1 MEKRPYGNTGWDLSL
16 LGFGGIIVMDVSP
29 ADADTYVSE
38 AIDKGINYF
47 DVAPSYGNAE
57 ERLGPALKPYRDSVF
72 LACKTGR
79 RDAAGA
85 MEELEN
91 SLRLM
96 QTDHFDLYQLHAIT
110 TDDDVAQAFGP
121 GGAMETFLKAREQG
135 KVKHLGFSAHS
146 VDAALS
152 ALSQHPF
159 DSILFPFNY
168 VTYENAKFGPQV
180 LEAAQKAGA
189 ARLALKGM
197 ARGPWRDNDPQKSE
211 YPKAWY
217 EPLADRA
224 EAEAALR
231 YTLSLPITAAPCR
244 PATSAC
250 SASPAPSPTTSSRFR
265 RRTLPPFKP
274 KPPPSSP
281 CSSLPDNLLGGANAL
296 PFCLLS
302 APAVLP
308 CARTGRQFTRHPR
321 RLRSARRG

>member
-1 MEKRPYGNTGWDLSL
+1 MEKRPYGNTGWDLSI

-29 ADADTYVSE
+29 ADADTYVGE
-38 AIDKGINYF
+38 AIDRGINYF

-110 TDDDVAQAFGP
+110 TDADVSQAFGP

-146 VDAALS
+146 VHAALS
-152 ALSQHPF
+152 ALSQHSF

-168 VTYENAKFGPQV
+168 ITYENAKFSRS
-180 LEAAQKAGA
+180 
-189 ARLALKGM
+189 RLRSLQPF
-197 ARGPWRDNDPQKSE
+197 R
-211 YPKAWY
+211 PK
-217 EPLADRA
+217 
-224 EAEAALR
+224 LR
-231 YTLSLPITAAPCR
+231 
-244 PATSAC
+244 
-250 SASPAPSPTTSSRFR
+250 
-265 RRTLPPFKP
+265 
-274 KPPPSSP
+274 PSSP
-281 CSSLPDNLLGGANAL
+281 CSSLPPEWTKADTRFA
-296 PFCLLS
+296 PYIPCLD
-302 APAVLP
+302 
-308 CARTGRQFTRHPR
+308 PR
-321 RLRSARRG
+321 RGEPCVRPSESCWPFSRNQTL

>member
-1 MEKRPYGNTGWDLSL
+1 MEKRPYGNTGWDLSI
-16 LGFGGIIVMDVSP
+16 LGFGGIVVMDVSP
-29 ADADTYVSE
+29 SDADIYIGE
-38 AIDKGINYF
+38 AIDRGINYF

-110 TDDDVAQAFGP
+110 TADDVAQAFGP

-135 KVKHLGFSAHS
+135 KVNYLGFSAHS

-168 VTYENAKFGPQV
+168 ITYENAKFGPQV
-180 LEAAQKAGA
+180 MEAAQKAGA

-197 ARGPWRDNDPQKSE
+197 ARGPWRENDPQRSE

-231 YTLSLPITAAPCR
+231 YTLSLPITAA
-244 PATSAC
+244 
-250 SASPAPSPTTSSRFR
+250 
-265 RRTLPPFKP
+265 LPPGDIRLFR
-274 KPPPSSP
+274 
-281 CSSLPDNLLGGANAL
+281 LA
-296 PFCLLS
+296 
-302 APAVLP
+302 
-308 CARTGRQFTRHPR
+308 CAIADDFEPITASDLAAIQAKAATEEPLFQ
-321 RLRSARRG
+321 LAA